1 MGARVVVIGGDA
13 GGMTAAAELRR
24 RLPESDEVVVLE
36 RTNRTSYSACG
47 IPYWVAGDVESA
59 DALVSRSPEEHR
71 KRGIDLRTAT
81 EATAIDVDARTVTA
95 RRTVPAGVPGRG
107 GPDDTEETIGY
118 DRLVIATGAEPVRP
132 DLPGIDGEGIFGIQT
147 LADGQEVIDALA
159 DDPEHVVVVGSGYIG
174 LEMAEACTLRGIDS
188 VVVEA
193 ADTPLSILEPELGE
207 KVAKAMRESG
217 ITLHTGTSVT
227 GFALEDGRVVGVEIG
242 DQTLPADVVI
252 LGMGVGARSE
262 IAQKAGLPTG
272 AKGGIVVDASQRVE
286 GFDDIWAAGDCV
298 VTRDRITDQL
308 IHVPLGTHANKQG
321 IVVADSVAA
330 DLLDE
335 QPTLQFPGIV
345 QTAITKFCNLEVSRT
360 GLGEQQARDAGFDP
374 VVASI
379 RTTTIAGYFPDA
391 GELIVLMVV
400 DRSTRRLLG
409 VQIVGERNAGL
420 RIDVAATAITAEM
433 TVDDVVML
441 DLAYAPPFASV
452 WSPLLV
458 AARSV
463 VKMLA

>member
-1 MGARVVVIGGDA
+1 MGSRVVVIGGDA

-36 RTNRTSYSACG
+36 RTDRTSYSACG

-59 DALVSRSPEEHR
+59 DALVSRTPEEHR

-81 EATAIDVDARTVTA
+81 EATAIDVDAGEVTA
-95 RRTVPAGVPGRG
+95 WN
-107 GPDDTEETIGY
+107 DDVEETISY

-132 DLPGIDGEGIFGIQT
+132 DLPGISGEGIFGIQT

-159 DDPEHVVVVGSGYIG
+159 GDPEHVVVVGSGYIG

-188 VVVEA
+188 VVIEA

-207 KVAKAMRESG
+207 KVAKAMRHTG
-217 ITLHTGTSVT
+217 ITLHTGTRVT
-227 GFALEDGRVVGVEIG
+227 GFDLENGRVVGVEIE
-242 DQTLPADVVI
+242 DKTLPADVVI
-252 LGMGVGARSE
+252 LGMGVAARSE

-272 AKGGIVVDASQRVE
+272 AKGGIVVDTTQRVT
-286 GFDDIWAAGDCV
+286 GFDGIWAAGDCV
-298 VTRDRITDQL
+298 VTRDRVTDEL
-308 IHVPLGTHANKQG
+308 VHVPLGTHANKQG
-321 IVVADSVAA
+321 MVVADAIAA
-330 DLLDE
+330 EMLGEKPRLE
-335 QPTLQFPGIV
+335 FPGIV
-345 QTAITKFCNLEVSRT
+345 QTAITKFCNLEISRT

-374 VVASI
+374 VVATI
-379 RTTTIAGYFPDA
+379 KTTTIAGYLPDA
-391 GELIVLMVV
+391 GELIVLMVA

-420 RIDVAATAITAEM
+420 RIDVAATAITAGM
-433 TVDDVVML
+433 TVDDMVML

-458 AARSV
+458 AARAAVRLLS
-463 VKMLA
+463 

>member
-1 MGARVVVIGGDA
+1 
-13 GGMTAAAELRR
+13 
-24 RLPESDEVVVLE
+24 
-36 RTNRTSYSACG
+36 
-47 IPYWVAGDVESA
+47 
-59 DALVSRSPEEHR
+59 VSRTPEEHR

-81 EATAIDVDARTVTA
+81 EATAIDVDAREVT
-95 RRTVPAGVPGRG
+95 TWS
-107 GPDDTEETIGY
+107 DDTEETIGY

-132 DLPGIDGEGIFGIQT
+132 DLPGINGEGIFGIQT

-193 ADTPLSILEPELGE
+193 AETPLSILEPELGE
-207 KVAKAMRESG
+207 KVAKVMRESG

-227 GFALEDGRVVGVEIG
+227 GFALEDGHVVGVEIG
-242 DQTLPADVVI
+242 EKTLPADVVI

-298 VTRDRITDQL
+298 VTRDRITGEL

-330 DLLDE
+330 DLLGE
-335 QPTLQFPGIV
+335 QPRLEFPGIV
-345 QTAITKFCNLEVSRT
+345 QTAITKFYNLEVSRT

-374 VVASI
+374 VVATI
-379 RTTTIAGYFPDA
+379 RTTTIAGYFADA
-391 GELIVLMVV
+391 GELIVLMVA

-458 AARSV
+458 AARSM